1 MLLPTRVG
9 LGTLRLADA
18 ETATATIHAALDG
31 GMRVFDTA
39 RAYGESERWLGAALA
54 QHRDGAQAFVITKG
68 GMARPDGA
76 WRADG
81 RAATLRRDCETS
93 LTALGRAIDLYL
105 VHAPDPRVRWAT
117 TLRALARI
125 GDEKLARAVGVGNV
139 TLAQLDEALALAP
152 IAAVQVGFSLVDDLA
167 LRAGV
172 VARCRERGLTLV
184 AHSPLG
190 GPKRARRLVATPLV
204 VELAARHG
212 VAPAAIALAALLD
225 AHPHLAVIPGART
238 PAAARQLAAATSV
251 RLDDDERAALAA
263 LFAPLG
269 ARAVAPA
276 TRRDG
281 EIVLVM
287 GLPGAGKSE
296 TAQALVAE
304 GHERL
309 NRDELGGTLA
319 AMATLLDARLAAG
332 ARRVVLDN
340 TYLSRAARAQVLAV
354 AARHGVAAR
363 GIFID
368 VPMADAQVNVVARML
383 AAHGRLLPPEELRR
397 GDDNTRMTPTALYR
411 LERTLERPTV
421 DEGFSALE
429 RRPFLRA
436 TSSGG
441 RGARFLTLDAIERM
455 TPDAARDAFVI
466 GWAPDAP
473 PTLESELAA
482 RHAGA
487 MLCRHGGGPPI
498 CWCRPP
504 LPGLV
509 LALAQ
514 AHQLDPAASEL
525 VGTSRAHRA
534 LATAVGARFVEIG
547 A

>member
-1 MLLPTRVG
+1 VLLPTRVG
-9 LGTLRLADA
+9 LGMLRLADA
-18 ETATATIHAALDG
+18 ESATATVHAALDS

-39 RAYGESERWLGAALA
+39 RAYGDSERWLGAALA
-54 QHRDGAQAFVITKG
+54 QQRDGADAFVITKG
-68 GMARPDGA
+68 GMARPGGA

-81 RAATLRRDCETS
+81 RATTLRHDCEAS
-93 LTALGRAIDLYL
+93 LLALGRAIDLYL

-117 TLRALARI
+117 TVRALARI
-125 GDEKLARAVGVGNV
+125 ADEKLARAVGVCNV

-172 VARCRERGLTLV
+172 VARCRERGIAV
-184 AHSPLG
+184 IAHSPLG
-190 GPKRARRLVATPLV
+190 GPKRARRLAATPLL
-204 VELAARHG
+204 VELAHKHG
-212 VAPAAIALAALLD
+212 VAPVAIALAAMLD
-225 AHPHLAVIPGART
+225 AHAHVAVIPGART
-238 PAAARQLAAATSV
+238 PAAARELAMAASV
-251 RLDDDERAALAA
+251 RLDDGDRAALAA
-263 LFAPLG
+263 QFAPLG
-269 ARAVAPA
+269 SPALAPA
-276 TRRDG
+276 TRREG

-296 TAQALVAE
+296 AAQALVAE
-304 GHERL
+304 GYERL
-309 NRDELGGTLA
+309 NRDELGGSLTAIA
-319 AMATLLDARLAAG
+319 ARLEARLAAG
-332 ARRVVLDN
+332 AGRLVLDN

-368 VPMADAQVNVVARML
+368 VAMADAQVNVVLRML
-383 AAHGRLLPPEELRR
+383 AAHGRLLDPEELRR
-397 GDDNTRMTPTALYR
+397 GDDNTRMTPTALFR
-411 LERTLERPTV
+411 LERTIERPTA
-421 DEGFSALE
+421 DEGFSALDV
-429 RRPFLRA
+429 RPFVRA
-436 TSSGG
+436 PSRGG
-441 RGARFLTLDAIERM
+441 RGARFITLDVVERM
-455 TPDAARDAFVI
+455 APDEARDAFVI

-473 PTLESELAA
+473 ATRESELAA

-509 LALAQ
+509 LALAH
-514 AHQLDPAASEL
+514 AHQLDPTGSEL

-534 LATAVGARFVEIG
+534 LAAAVGARFVDAG